1 LAEVLKGKLV
11 ADHIKERIRA
21 NIERLSKENLFPTL
35 AIVRLGSNPGDISY
49 EKSIIK
55 NCDSVGIKS
64 KVIEKDENITTEE
77 LSNLIEELNEDNSIS
92 GILVFR
98 PLPKHIDEEVIRNK
112 ISPMKDVD
120 CMHPLNLERI
130 FEGDMSGFAPCTPK
144 AAMEVLKYYKIP
156 IEGKNVAV
164 VNRSMVVGK
173 PLAMM
178 LLKDNATVTV
188 CHSRTKDLHEVTN
201 KADIVVVALGK
212 AKFFDEKY
220 FNEKS
225 VVIDVGVSLDE
236 NGKISGDVD
245 YDKVEPIVDK
255 ITPVPGGVGS
265 VTTSILLNQVVLAC
279 EKSKD
284 R

>member
-1 LAEVLKGKLV
+1 MAEVLKGKLV